1 MGMRS
6 AAARQ
11 SSLTSSA
18 AAPPSRADASVR
30 ADLAAGEAVGD
41 ADESAEGGG
50 QRVDLG
56 GDGTRA
62 ARKLLAMVD
71 RLGMR

>member
-1 MGMRS
+1 
-6 AAARQ
+6 
-11 SSLTSSA
+11 
-18 AAPPSRADASVR
+18 
-30 ADLAAGEAVGD
+30 LAAGEAVGD